1 MEQPASPRS
10 AVGVVAW
17 VAAIVV
23 GGAAAVRTFGSGLLL
38 NWDQVVGPTI
48 PMPPGFFGLG
58 PELPRRV
65 PFYGPLALA
74 SEVVGGPNVVAVL
87 IWSTV
92 AVACLGVVRLI
103 GRNPVGVLLGVVY
116 ALSPF
121 LLSRLAVG
129 HLPLAVATALLPH
142 ALVDLGDRRRRW
154 QWAIVFGFTGSS
166 GTVLGLVPL
175 LVATLR
181 RERSGERLR
190 SLIVLVAAQAV
201 WVVPGLVV
209 LVGGSALP
217 SAASA
222 LFQARADGVL
232 GPARAV
238 AGGGLFLVDEDVAT
252 RAPVLAA
259 VLGLSLLLGLAGLV
273 GRQRSVLRPDDGA
286 ASMESIG
293 PDLIWSALV
302 GLGLFVVPTVPGV
315 RTVWENALVGPL
327 VIVRETH
334 KFWPLFGLVL
344 LVGLGSVLGRRGAL
358 GVAAGAGLAAL
369 AMAVGWSGL
378 WGADG
383 RLTPLAEP
391 ASLAAIRAELADGD
405 HVVLALPWE
414 RYGPSSLAGGRATL
428 EPSPW
433 LLDGRILAS
442 GRAFAS
448 VDSDERTTVDD
459 EKLAGIDTMVRAGS
473 TVADELRDL
482 GIDRVVVMGS
492 PDAAFYRR
500 LGREPGVRQ
509 LVGSSES
516 PASDVDASVL
526 LFAIDDVPVSIPPS
540 NDAGAVAVLAT
551 QLLALFAAL
560 RLFRPGEKY
569 RPVTASG

>member
-1 MEQPASPRS
+1 M
-10 AVGVVAW
+10 
-17 VAAIVV
+17 
-23 GGAAAVRTFGSGLLL
+23 
-38 NWDQVVGPTI
+38 
-48 PMPPGFFGLG
+48 
-58 PELPRRV
+58 
-65 PFYGPLALA
+65 
-74 SEVVGGPNVVAVL
+74 L

-92 AVACLGVVRLI
+92 AIACLGVVRLI
-103 GRNPVGVLLGVVY
+103 GRGPIGILLGVVY
-116 ALSPF
+116 GLSPF

-142 ALVDLGDRRRRW
+142 AMVDLGDRRRRLR
-154 QWAIVFGFTGSS
+154 WAIVFGFTGSS
-166 GTVLGLVPL
+166 GTVLGVVPL
-175 LVATLR
+175 VVATLR

-190 SLIVLVAAQAV
+190 SLAVLVAAQAV

-209 LVGGSALP
+209 LAGGSGLP

-222 LFQARADGVL
+222 LFQARVDGVL

-252 RAPVLAA
+252 RASVPAA
-259 VLGLSLLLGLAGLV
+259 VLGLSLLLGLTGLV
-273 GRQRSVLRPDDGA
+273 GRERSAGRTADVPA
-286 ASMESIG
+286 PVASIR

-315 RTVWENALVGPL
+315 RSIWEEALVGPL

-344 LVGLGSVLGRRGAL
+344 LTGLGSVLGRRGSL

-369 AMAVGWSGL
+369 SVAVGWSGL
-378 WGADG
+378 WGAEG

-391 ASLAAIRAELADGD
+391 APLGAIRADLADGE

-414 RYGPSSLAGGRATL
+414 RYGPSSLAGGRTTL

-448 VDSDERTTVDD
+448 VDSDERTTLDD
-459 EKLAGIDTMVRAGS
+459 EKLAGIDAMVRAGS
-473 TVADELRDL
+473 PVADALRDL

-492 PDAAFYRR
+492 PDAPFYRR
-500 LGREPGVRQ
+500 LAREPGVRQ
-509 LVGSSES
+509 LVGPSES
-516 PASDVDASVL
+516 TAAADVDATVL
-526 LFAIDDVPVSIPPS
+526 LFAIDGVPVSTPAS
-540 NDAGAVAVLAT
+540 NDVGALAVLAT

-560 RLFRPGEKY
+560 RLCRSAGRS
-569 RPVTASG
+569 RPVTPSG